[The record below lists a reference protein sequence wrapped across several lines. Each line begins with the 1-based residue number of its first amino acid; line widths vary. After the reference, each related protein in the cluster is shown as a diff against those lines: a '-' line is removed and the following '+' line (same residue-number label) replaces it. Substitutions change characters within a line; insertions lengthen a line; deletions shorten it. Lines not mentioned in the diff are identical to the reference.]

1 MLALIRT
8 DRETLKMLLAMALPM
23 IVSQGTYALMIFT
36 DRYFMSQIGPTHVA
50 ATLGGGV
57 AALMC
62 ISLFMG
68 LLSYGNALVAQSLG
82 AQKYSQCSRI
92 VSQGLVLALISLPLL
107 ALGAAG
113 VYWGFDKLGHDP
125 QQVTL
130 EKSYFQVLMFG
141 GAFTLFKTCLASY
154 FAGIGRASVV
164 MTADLFAV
172 VLNIPLSYGLI
183 FGLWGL
189 PQLDIN
195 GAALGTVLSNFF
207 ALSVFILFYMG
218 RKNRQQ
224 FYVLQSFRFDKKLF
238 RRYVTLGFPS
248 GLEMF
253 LNIAAFNV
261 FILLFQSYGVVQGAA
276 AAIVLNWDLLSFV
289 PMIGLH
295 IAVISLVGRCV
306 GAGDYQRL
314 NSVIS
319 SGFLLGLVY
328 SGVLAGLFIIFRD
341 SLVGVFITTATSSE
355 EIRDLARWMMIG
367 MASYVMADAVILIS
381 SGVLRGAGDT
391 RWLMIASTIMHWL
404 MVVIVFL
411 VIMVWQLG
419 PKVAWLVF
427 VGMIL
432 SLALCFSLRLAS
444 SSWRETGGVEEPLMS
459 T

>member
-8 DRETLKMLLAMALPM
+8 DRETLKMLLAIALPM

-57 AALMC
+57 AAFMC
-62 ISLFMG
+62 MSLFMG
-68 LLSYGNALVAQSLG
+68 VLSYGNALVAQALG
-82 AQKYSQCSRI
+82 AKKFSQCSRTAT
-92 VSQGLVLALISLPLL
+92 QGLVLALISLPLL

-113 VYWGFDKLGHDP
+113 VYWGFDKLGHNLE
-125 QQVTL
+125 QVVL
-130 EKSYFQVLMFG
+130 EKEYFKVLMFG
-141 GAFTLFKTCLASY
+141 AAFTLLKTCLASY
-154 FAGIGRASVV
+154 FAGIGRTSVV
-164 MTADLFAV
+164 MTADLLAV
-172 VLNIPLSYGLI
+172 LLNVPLSYGLI
-183 FGLWGL
+183 FGVWGL
-189 PQLDIN
+189 PQLDVA
-195 GAALGTVLSNFF
+195 GAALGTVLSNLF
-207 ALSVFILFYMG
+207 ALAVFVSFYVG
-218 RKNRQQ
+218 RKNREQ
-224 FYVLQSFRFDKKLF
+224 FKVLQSFSFDKTIFK
-238 RRYVTLGFPS
+238 RYLTLGFPS

-295 IAVISLVGRCV
+295 IAVISLVGRFV

-328 SGVLAGLFIIFRD
+328 SGILAVLFIGFRD
-341 SLVGVFITTATSSE
+341 SLVGIFITTATASE
-355 EIRDLARWMMIG
+355 EIRELARWMMIG

-404 MVVIVFL
+404 MVVIVYL

-419 PKVAWLVF
+419 PKVAWLVL

-432 SLALCFSLRLAS
+432 SLALCFTLRLAS
-444 SSWRETGGVEEPLMS
+444 SSWRARAVVEAPLVRA
-459 T
+459 